1 MNDRYREL
9 RNFADNRLPRTFQEP
24 NGAAERA
31 DSLHLRVQ
39 AGTVFDIEVLCQLR
53 PDLRTGLDIGSSI
66 AVRAGL
72 NELAAGWVKGE
83 LFISFLAGSL

>member
-1 MNDRYREL
+1 LNDRYREL
-9 RNFADNRLPRTFQEP
+9 KNFADNRLPRTFQEP

-83 LFISFLAGSL
+83 LFISFLAASL

>member
-31 DSLHLRVQ
+31 DSLHLRVR